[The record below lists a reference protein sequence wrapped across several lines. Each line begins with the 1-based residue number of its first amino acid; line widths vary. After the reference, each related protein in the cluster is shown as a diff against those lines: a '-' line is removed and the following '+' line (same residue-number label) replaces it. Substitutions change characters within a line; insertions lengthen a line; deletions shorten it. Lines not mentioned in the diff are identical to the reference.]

1 MDWPGWIMAVVAVVG
16 LGGGLYAWFASQI
29 ASLRTK
35 IDEDME
41 AEANARLAI
50 ERDVALYKLYVAQN
64 LVTSTKM
71 KETEER
77 LIAAFDKLV
86 TRIDLLG
93 SRMEDLTIRLASA
106 SRSRRVMALS
116 SAILRTERGTGHRA
130 LRC

>member
-29 ASLRTK
+29 ASMRTRF
-35 IDEDME
+35 DEGME

-50 ERDVALYKLYVAQN
+50 ERDVSLYKLYVAQN

-106 SRSRRVMALS
+106 SRD
-116 SAILRTERGTGHRA
+116 
-130 LRC
+130 

>member
-1 MDWPGWIMAVVAVVG
+1 MDWPGWIMAIAAVLA
-16 LGGGLYAWFASQI
+16 LGGGLYVWFAKQI
-29 ASLRTK
+29 G
-35 IDEDME
+35 D
-41 AEANARLAI
+41 
-50 ERDVALYKLYVAQN
+50 ERDERLELERDFSEYKLYVAQN

-106 SRSRRVMALS
+106 SRD
-116 SAILRTERGTGHRA
+116 
-130 LRC
+130 

>member
-1 MDWPGWIMAVVAVVG
+1 MDWPGWIMAAGTVLA
-16 LGGGLYAWFASQI
+16 LGGGLYAWFASQM

-35 IDEDME
+35 VDEDVE

-50 ERDVALYKLYVAQN
+50 ERDLALYKLYVAQN

-106 SRSRRVMALS
+106 SRD
-116 SAILRTERGTGHRA
+116 
-130 LRC
+130 